1 MKKGAGSD
9 PFGSGDDDA
18 VDGQDGGTGDDV
30 DDSSSR
36 DDRSEDLDEGLESEP
51 FTDDAAVEQAIE
63 TADDNELDL
72 PQPGRDDSGV
82 PWVYTRSNVKDSRDM
97 SVIVVI
103 PASISRGF
111 DDSRRCAGVSGS
123 SVQSVSDIVGTSH
136 LSRRETTP
144 RDSAADLT
152 VILEQRESLA
162 ARVPGSLVVRV
173 LSWIV
178 RIRTV
183 SR

>member
-97 SVIVVI
+97 VQFYLREAVQT
-103 PASISRGF
+103 AE
-111 DDSRRCAGVSGS
+111 DDFVDA
-123 SVQSVSDIVGTSH
+123 VSDVLGTDVSKTDVREAAYVAAMRQPEIVA
-136 LSRRETTP
+136 EE
-144 RDSAADLT
+144 
-152 VILEQRESLA
+152 LERWGFESE
-162 ARVPGSLVVRV
+162 
-173 LSWIV
+173 
-178 RIRTV
+178 
-183 SR
+183 